1 MIDSIWNFFAHN
13 LNYILIAV
21 GIVAAFLIGLNK
33 SISGMIVSVWNVI
46 VTVISFFANALR
58 EPDGNGG
65 GTGKTSISR
74 MILVYVVIEIVAMAW
89 VALTNLQAKIPTEMM
104 TLFWISGGLY
114 MLIKVYNAA
123 SPQLQSIIDA
133 LMVKWNGIVPSKRDE
148 PPITKI
154 ETTQEKKVE

>member
-1 MIDSIWNFFAHN
+1 MEFIWNFITQN

-21 GIVAAFLIGLNK
+21 AVILAFLLGLNK
-33 SISGMIVSVWNVI
+33 SISGAVASVWNVI
-46 VTVISFFANALR
+46 VSIITFFANALR

-89 VALTNLQAKIPTEMM
+89 VALTNLQAKIPAEMM

-133 LMVKWNGIVPSKRDE
+133 LMVKWNGIIPPKRDE

-154 ETTQEKKVE
+154 ETTQESKVQ

>member
-1 MIDSIWNFFAHN
+1 MDSTWNFFTQN
-13 LNYILIAV
+13 LNYILITLLV
-21 GIVAAFLIGLNK
+21 IVSFLAGLNK
-33 SISGMIVSVWNVI
+33 SISGAVVSVWNVI
-46 VTVISFFANALR
+46 VSVITFFANALR

-89 VALTNLQAKIPTEMM
+89 IALTNLQAKIPTEMM

-123 SPQLQSIIDA
+123 SPQLQSVIDA
-133 LMVKWNGIVPSKRDE
+133 LMIKWNGAIPSKPKE

-154 ETTQEKKVE
+154 ETTQETKVQ

>member
-1 MIDSIWNFFAHN
+1 MDSLWNSFAQN
-13 LNYILIAV
+13 LNYILIA
-21 GIVAAFLIGLNK
+21 IVVIVSFLAGLNK
-33 SISGMIVSVWNVI
+33 SISGAIVSVWNII
-46 VTVISFFANALR
+46 VSIITFFANALR

-123 SPQLQSIIDA
+123 SPQLQSLIDA
-133 LMVKWNGIVPSKRDE
+133 LVVKWNGALPTPKQ

-154 ETTQEKKVE
+154 ETTQETKVQ

>member
-1 MIDSIWNFFAHN
+1 MDAIWNFFAQN
-13 LNYILIAV
+13 LNYILIAIAV
-21 GIVAAFLIGLNK
+21 ILSFLIGLNK
-33 SISGMIVSVWNVI
+33 SISGAVASVWNVI
-46 VTVISFFANALR
+46 VSIVAYFANALR
-58 EPDGNGG
+58 ESDGNGG

-133 LMVKWNGIVPSKRDE
+133 LMVKWNGIVPTKRDE

>member
-1 MIDSIWNFFAHN
+1 MDAIWNFFAPN
-13 LNYILIAV
+13 LNYILIAIAV
-21 GIVAAFLIGLNK
+21 ILSFLIGLNK
-33 SISGMIVSVWNVI
+33 SISGAVASVWNVI
-46 VTVISFFANALR
+46 VSIVAYFANALR

-133 LMVKWNGIVPSKRDE
+133 LMVKWNGIVPTKRDE

>member
-1 MIDSIWNFFAHN
+1 MDSIWNFVIENA
-13 LNYILIAV
+13 NYILIAIAV
-21 GIVAAFLIGLNK
+21 ILSFLIGLNK
-33 SISGMIVSVWNVI
+33 SISGAIKSIWNVVIAI
-46 VTVISFFANALR
+46 VTFFANALR

-123 SPQLQSIIDA
+123 SPQLQSLIDA
-133 LMVKWNGIVPSKRDE
+133 LVVKWNGVLPTPKQ

-154 ETTQEKKVE
+154 ETTQETKVQ

>member
-1 MIDSIWNFFAHN
+1 MDSIWNFITQN
-13 LNYILIAV
+13 LNYILIAI

-33 SISGMIVSVWNVI
+33 SISGMIVSVWNII
-46 VTVISFFANALR
+46 VTVITFFANALR

-74 MILVYVVIEIVAMAW
+74 IILVYVVIEIVAMAW

-123 SPQLQSIIDA
+123 SPQFQALIDA
-133 LMVKWNGIVPSKRDE
+133 WSVKWGGLTLPPKE

-154 ETTQEKKVE
+154 ETTQETKVQ

>member
-1 MIDSIWNFFAHN
+1 MDSLWNFFIEN
-13 LNYILIAV
+13 INYILIAI
-21 GIVAAFLIGLNK
+21 IVVISFLAGLNK
-33 SISGMIVSVWNVI
+33 SISGAVVSVWNVI
-46 VTVISFFANALR
+46 VSIITFFANALR
-58 EPDGNGG
+58 EPDNNGG

-123 SPQLQSIIDA
+123 SPQLQSLIDA
-133 LMVKWNGIVPSKRDE
+133 LVIKWNGVMPTPKQ

-154 ETTQEKKVE
+154 ETTQEQKVQ

>member
-1 MIDSIWNFFAHN
+1 MESLWNFITQN
-13 LNYILIAV
+13 LNYILIA
-21 GIVAAFLIGLNK
+21 IVAIVSFLAGLNK
-33 SISGMIVSVWNVI
+33 SISGAIVSVWNVI
-46 VTVISFFANALR
+46 ISIITFFANALR
-58 EPDGNGG
+58 EPDGNSG

-74 MILVYVVIEIVAMAW
+74 IILVYVVIEIVAMAW

-133 LMVKWNGIVPSKRDE
+133 LMVKWNGVVPTKRDE

-154 ETTQEKKVE
+154 ETTQESKVQ